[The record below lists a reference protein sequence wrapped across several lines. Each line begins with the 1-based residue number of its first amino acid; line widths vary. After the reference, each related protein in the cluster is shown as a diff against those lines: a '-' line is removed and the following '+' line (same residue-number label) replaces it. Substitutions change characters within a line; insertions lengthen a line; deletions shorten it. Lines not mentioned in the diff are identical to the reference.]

1 VERVLDHIQQVNRVQ
16 GAAPLI
22 NYPRGIVNYEGK
34 RILNI
39 SDLNPVQPVP
49 GPTGDPEKDLPL
61 LWKFMNGFF
70 ARPELLPKEHFEAWL
85 QRIYRMI
92 LEYKRYMGQAIFICG
107 PRNNGKTLL
116 CMRIVAPLLGGRVAN
131 PISFMTGET
140 TFNSEL
146 FSSALL
152 AINDEDAPANEGERR
167 RMMAKL
173 KGLVANPSHT
183 YHAKFKDSVQVEWQ
197 GRILVTLND
206 DPGSVGMLMEVESN
220 TRDKQMFFASQPY
233 AGVFPPQDILEA
245 EIAKELPYYAHYLLN
260 YKPPAKVLSDDRM
273 GVKSYFDPHILELSH
288 QQTFASNLDELL
300 KVWQRVDAYWADK
313 TEWEGSS
320 TDLLACLQTCDLT
333 AGIARDWSQI
343 KIVRA
348 LTALAKQDGSGII
361 FMDEDGRN
369 FKIIKL

>member
-1 VERVLDHIQQVNRVQ
+1 
-16 GAAPLI
+16 
-22 NYPRGIVNYEGK
+22 
-34 RILNI
+34 
-39 SDLNPVQPVP
+39 
-49 GPTGDPEKDLPL
+49 
-61 LWKFMNGFF
+61 
-70 ARPELLPKEHFEAWL
+70 
-85 QRIYRMI
+85 
-92 LEYKRYMGQAIFICG
+92 
-107 PRNNGKTLL
+107 
-116 CMRIVAPLLGGRVAN
+116 
-131 PISFMTGET
+131 
-140 TFNSEL
+140 
-146 FSSALL
+146 
-152 AINDEDAPANEGERR
+152 
-167 RMMAKL
+167 MMAKL